1 MISNILTN
9 FFNCFTVPTLLL
21 NYNFQTIFTHNHD
34 SKIDISFYTSKAIEI
49 VKNLNFISNTTSF
62 NITNDISFSCISFN
76 HYDNSKMYLLI
87 GPYSTKELSNNNS
100 EINILTEEWI
110 NNIIKLHTYII
121 SNHIGKFNN
130 LQNISPCVNHAIKYI
145 EKNYS
150 NEILIDDIC
159 AELNINKCY
168 FCSVFKK
175 ETGCDIITYLSGLR
189 IEHAKELLCT
199 TQITIAEVAA
209 FVGFNN
215 QQTFM
220 YAYNYATN
228 TFDKLDTVMEIDGE
242 TMKLT
247 GEVIL
252 KDHLLD
258 QTIKIMVQNGEG
270 YTPDQYRE
278 DFTGAMSN
286 PADTP
291 RENYDFTFA
300 VESDTQYYNEDFD
313 GNPDQDVD
321 GNYQYQLDIHNWLLA
336 NRERMNIQYLFH
348 DGDIIDDEDQVQ
360 EWINADNAYKMLDD
374 ARYIRVSREEEA

>member
-150 NEILIDDIC
+150 NEILIDDINYLNNYKIEKSK
-159 AELNINKCY
+159 ELLKNPNLSLLDISLSVGYNNQSY
-168 FCSVFKK
+168 FSTVFKK
-175 ETGCDIITYLSGLR
+175 
-189 IEHAKELLCT
+189 T
-199 TQITIAEVAA
+199 TS
-209 FVGFNN
+209 
-215 QQTFM
+215 
-220 YAYNYATN
+220 
-228 TFDKLDTVMEIDGE
+228 K
-242 TMKLT
+242 
-247 GEVIL
+247 
-252 KDHLLD
+252 
-258 QTIKIMVQNGEG
+258 
-270 YTPDQYRE
+270 TPLEFRE
-278 DFTGAMSN
+278 D
-286 PADTP
+286 
-291 RENYDFTFA
+291 
-300 VESDTQYYNEDFD
+300 
-313 GNPDQDVD
+313 
-321 GNYQYQLDIHNWLLA
+321 
-336 NRERMNIQYLFH
+336 YLK
-348 DGDIIDDEDQVQ
+348 
-360 EWINADNAYKMLDD
+360 NKN
-374 ARYIRVSREEEA
+374 

>member
-145 EKNYS
+145 EKNYT
-150 NEILIDDIC
+150 EILYPV
-159 AELNINKCY
+159 LRYKHT
-168 FCSVFKK
+168 SV
-175 ETGCDIITYLSGLR
+175 I
-189 IEHAKELLCT
+189 
-199 TQITIAEVAA
+199 
-209 FVGFNN
+209 
-215 QQTFM
+215 
-220 YAYNYATN
+220 
-228 TFDKLDTVMEIDGE
+228 
-242 TMKLT
+242 
-247 GEVIL
+247 
-252 KDHLLD
+252 
-258 QTIKIMVQNGEG
+258 
-270 YTPDQYRE
+270 
-278 DFTGAMSN
+278 
-286 PADTP
+286 
-291 RENYDFTFA
+291 
-300 VESDTQYYNEDFD
+300 
-313 GNPDQDVD
+313 
-321 GNYQYQLDIHNWLLA
+321 YQS
-336 NRERMNIQYLFH
+336 
-348 DGDIIDDEDQVQ
+348 V
-360 EWINADNAYKMLDD
+360 
-374 ARYIRVSREEEA
+374 

>member
-21 NYNFQTIFTHNHD
+21 NYNFQIIFTHNHD

-175 ETGCDIITYLSGLR
+175 ETGLTFINYLNNYGEDLPIDIMYKEKDENLDRAVELGVSLKAGAYEILSNLKNNNFK
-189 IEHAKELLCT
+189 IALATSAAKERALKQLKQADIEKFFDVIISRDDVKET
-199 TQITIAEVAA
+199 KPNPEIFLKAAEKLNVLPSECIVIEDSSAGIRAA
-209 FVGFNN
+209 FNARMIAIHVV
-215 QQTFM
+215 
-220 YAYNYATN
+220 
-228 TFDKLDTVMEIDGE
+228 D
-242 TMKLT
+242 
-247 GEVIL
+247 L
-252 KDHLLD
+252 K
-258 QTIKIMVQNGEG
+258 E
-270 YTPDQYRE
+270 
-278 DFTGAMSN
+278 A
-286 PADTP
+286 
-291 RENYDFTFA
+291 
-300 VESDTQYYNEDFD
+300 
-313 GNPDQDVD
+313 
-321 GNYQYQLDIHNWLLA
+321 
-336 NRERMNIQYLFH
+336 
-348 DGDIIDDEDQVQ
+348 DED
-360 EWINADNAYKMLDD
+360 ILNHCYNSYKNLNE
-374 ARYIRVSREEEA
+374 IQKVLIKK